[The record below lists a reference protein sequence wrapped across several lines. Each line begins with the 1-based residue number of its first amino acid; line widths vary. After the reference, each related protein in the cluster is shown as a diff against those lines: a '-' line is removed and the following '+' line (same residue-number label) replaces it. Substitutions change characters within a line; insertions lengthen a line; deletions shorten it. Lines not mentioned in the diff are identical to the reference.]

1 MPKIINPLNDDA
13 SHILVVDDDSR
24 IRDLLSRYLREHGYR
39 VTTAEHVADARSK
52 IASFAFDL
60 IVLDIMMPGEN
71 GLDFAKSLR
80 INSVIPILMLTA
92 RSDID
97 DRVRGLELG
106 VDDYLGKPFE
116 PKELLLRIGSI
127 LRRAVP
133 AQLDGIIEAVRFGP
147 FIFHIAKGELRQNEE
162 IVRLTD
168 RERDILRILALAPD
182 GIVPREALS
191 ENSIGTNERTVDVQ
205 MNRLRRKLEDN
216 PADPQY
222 LQTVRGIGYKLAIDG

>member
-1 MPKIINPLNDDA
+1 MPKTVKPLADDA
-13 SHILVVDDDSR
+13 FHILVVDDDSR

-39 VTTAEHVADARSK
+39 VSTAEHVADARSK
-52 IASFAFDL
+52 LNSFSFDL

-80 INSVIPILMLTA
+80 LDSVVPIFMLTA

-97 DRVRGLELG
+97 DRVKGLELG

-127 LRRAVP
+127 LRRASTIP
-133 AQLDGIIEAVRFGP
+133 PDTAIAIINFGP
-147 FIFHIAKGELRQNEE
+147 FNFNMVKGELRHHDK
-162 IVRLTD
+162 IMRLTD
-168 RERDILRILALAPD
+168 RERDILRILAQAPE

-191 ENSIGTNERTVDVQ
+191 ENSIGLNERTVDVQ
-205 MNRLRRKLEDN
+205 INRLRRKLEDN

-222 LQTVRGIGYKLAIDG
+222 LQTVRGIGYKLAING

>member
-1 MPKIINPLNDDA
+1 MSKNVKPIADDA
-13 SHILVVDDDSR
+13 LHILVVDDDSR

-39 VTTAEHVADARSK
+39 VSTAEHAADARSK
-52 IASFAFDL
+52 LSSFAFDL

-80 INSVIPILMLTA
+80 LNSVIPILMLTA

-97 DRVRGLELG
+97 DRVKGLELG

-133 AQLDGIIEAVRFGP
+133 AQLEAVMEAVRFGP
-147 FIFHIAKGELRQNEE
+147 FSFHIAKGELKHNDEL
-162 IVRLTD
+162 VRLTD
-168 RERDILRILALAPD
+168 RERDILRILAQAPE

-191 ENSIGTNERTVDVQ
+191 ENSTGVNERTVDVQ
-205 MNRLRRKLEDN
+205 VNRLRRKLEDN
-216 PADPQY
+216 PADPHY
-222 LQTVRGIGYKLAIDG
+222 LQTVRGIGYRLAIDG

>member
-1 MPKIINPLNDDA
+1 MSKNVKSIADDA
-13 SHILVVDDDSR
+13 LHILVVDDDSR

-39 VTTAEHVADARSK
+39 VSTAEHAADARSK
-52 IASFAFDL
+52 LSSFAFDL

-71 GLDFAKSLR
+71 GFDFAKSLR
-80 INSVIPILMLTA
+80 LSSIIPILMLTA
-92 RSDID
+92 RSDIN
-97 DRVRGLELG
+97 DRVKGLELG

-133 AQLDGIIEAVRFGP
+133 AQLEAVMEAVRFGP
-147 FIFHIAKGELRQNEE
+147 FSFHIAKGELRHNDEL
-162 IVRLTD
+162 VRLTD
-168 RERDILRILALAPD
+168 RERDILRILAQAPE

-191 ENSIGTNERTVDVQ
+191 ENSIGVNERTVDVQ
-205 MNRLRRKLEDN
+205 VNRLRRKLEDN
-216 PADPQY
+216 PADPHY